1 MNNSL
6 LNTKAVS
13 TFILNFIFGFHRLKS
28 ELNLDSDTV
37 ISTIALFLFVSVFGY
52 FLFPKTGGRK
62 HRNTMPTHKQY
73 DDSRATD
80 YMMERIMKVYNIKED
95 TEDTNEE
102 VKVES
107 MEGAKEDQEET
118 DEKTEVDQEI
128 TEGQAEA
135 AEQDI
140 NEDQEKEVNEEEVDE
155 ETEVDQEIDEQED
168 NDDDD
173 GDEVE
178 EVEHKQYND
187 SRLTDYMM
195 AKIMKAYGIKEE
207 TEEESGEAVDENQ
220 EDETDKGVNEEAKH
234 RRYANSSFTNYV
246 MKRRMKAYD
255 VEEETKEEAED
266 SDEAGEVE
274 EVCEKFENKPQIA
287 IYDGTEEENTGLIKA
302 LFSPVQLPLT
312 LSGLWFITIVII
324 YNFLPEIEKLVPS
337 SIPSLAF
344 TVLPILL
351 LIGLSGFIGVLLE
364 QFNEN
369 LEVTFKGKIISALN
383 IFKILIGWGVG
394 AFVFIKLF
402 Y

>member
-13 TFILNFIFGFHRLKS
+13 TFILNFIFGFHWLKS

-155 ETEVDQEIDEQED
+155 ETEVDQEIDEHED

-173 GDEVE
+173 DVDEVE

-207 TEEESGEAVDENQ
+207 TEEESDEEVDENQ

-234 RRYANSSFTNYV
+234 RRYANSSFSHYV
-246 MKRRMKAYD
+246 MTRRMKAHDVQD
-255 VEEETKEEAED
+255 VEEETKEEVKEIK
-266 SDEAGEVE
+266 EVR
-274 EVCEKFENKPQIA
+274 EKFENKPQIA

-312 LSGLWFITIVII
+312 LSGLWFITTVII
-324 YNFLPEIEKLVPS
+324 YNFLPEFKQLVPS
-337 SIPSLAF
+337 SIPSLVF
-344 TVLPILL
+344 TALPILL

-369 LEVTFKGKIISALN
+369 LEVTFKEKIISALN
-383 IFKILIGWGVG
+383 IFKILIGWGG
-394 AFVFIKLF
+394 SAFVFIKLF
-402 Y
+402 N